1 MKAEV
6 SIARLESSL
15 NAKIE
20 RYFDTLDTN
29 PDVLKQLLADKRPE
43 NTRRAYRSSITLS
56 RRK

>member
-43 NTRRAYRSSITLS
+43 NTRRAYSTSGCYEVQ
-56 RRK
+56 